1 MYRGGVT
8 DSGIPPACD
17 NHQVAPP
24 ISPAADLR
32 AALDRLAE
40 AVEAAGFRLPGVAKP
55 ARSQLRQ
62 VTSTLL
68 RDYLIARLGDMDGP
82 LLVAVFGP
90 TGSGKSTIVNALAG
104 RQVSPAGVIRP
115 TTRAPVVW
123 CRRGLADRYRDR
135 AFEGATVVEDEHPL
149 LRSLTIVDTPDL
161 DSYAE
166 ENRLRAERILAVA
179 DAGVFV
185 TTPQRYADAVPW
197 EVMRRL
203 SDRGM
208 PITFVM
214 NRLSRRSS
222 GSLADYAAV
231 LRREGVADLAR
242 GEAVAIH
249 EQRRG
254 DGVLPRSVMKGLGEV
269 IEDLSVRRVE
279 LILES
284 IDGAISAARRG
295 SGGVAAEVD
304 RQHEEALALTAAVD
318 GAYQAQLEDLRAHL
332 ARGDLI
338 RAEVINRWQRLIG
351 VSDLA
356 AVVSRGVGRIR
367 DIFRPR
373 QVVAGF
379 ESEVNQEMV
388 AMVANRA
395 QRAVNTVVTAWEIDP
410 GGREL
415 LSPELR
421 RTGADTPA
429 LAATEIESWL
439 AGLVHLVREEG
450 KGRFQLARAAS
461 LGVNAAAS
469 VLLVSVFAATGG
481 LTGAEVGVVAGTAAA
496 QQTILEH
503 VFGRA
508 AASRLAQRARDDLES
523 RLARVL
529 DEDAGRFRRIVEA
542 NSDPVATGAAI
553 ESAADLVA
561 ERAREWADARSA

>member
-1 MYRGGVT
+1 M
-8 DSGIPPACD
+8 
-17 NHQVAPP
+17 APP

-231 LRREGVADLAR
+231 LRREGAADLAR

-284 IDGAISAARRG
+284 IDGAISAARRA

-373 QVVAGF
+373 QVAAGF

>member
-1 MYRGGVT
+1 M
-8 DSGIPPACD
+8 
-17 NHQVAPP
+17 APP

>member
-1 MYRGGVT
+1 M
-8 DSGIPPACD
+8 
-17 NHQVAPP
+17 APP

-32 AALDRLAE
+32 AALDRLAD

-55 ARSQLRQ
+55 ARSQLRD

-135 AFEGATVVEDEHPL
+135 AFEGAAVVEDEHPL
-149 LRSLTIVDTPDL
+149 LRSLTLVDTPDL

-242 GEAVAIH
+242 DEAVVIH

-269 IEDLSVRRVE
+269 IEDLSVRRAE

-295 SGGVAAEVD
+295 SSGVATEVD
-304 RQHEEALALTAAVD
+304 RQHGEAVALAAAVD

-367 DIFRPR
+367 DMFRPR
-373 QVVAGF
+373 QVAAGF

-421 RTGADTPA
+421 RTGSDTPA

-529 DEDAGRFRRIVEA
+529 DEDAGRFRRIIEA
-542 NSDPVATGAAI
+542 NSDPPATGVAI
-553 ESAADLVA
+553 GSAADLVA
-561 ERAREWADARSA
+561 RRAKEWADARSA